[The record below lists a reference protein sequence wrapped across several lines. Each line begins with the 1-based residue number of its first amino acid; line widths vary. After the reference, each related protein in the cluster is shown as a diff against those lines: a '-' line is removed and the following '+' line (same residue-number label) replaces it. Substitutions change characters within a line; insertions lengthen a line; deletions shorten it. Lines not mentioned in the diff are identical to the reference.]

1 MSNSVRIVLSD
12 GQEFHGKGFGAIGE
26 VTGHLVV
33 ATTATGVERVLADP
47 ANAGAIVL
55 LTTPHVGNTGLE
67 GAIVAGGIIA
77 RDPVPRASSAHAVIE
92 LEDQLRADG
101 VVGIREVD
109 TRAIAR
115 IARANDVTATIVSEE
130 N

>member
-1 MSNSVRIVLSD
+1 MSNSARIVLSD
-12 GQEFHGKGFGAIGE
+12 GQEFHGRGFGAIGE
-26 VTGHLVV
+26 VTGRLVV

-55 LTTPHVGNTGLE
+55 LTTPHIGNTGLE

-77 RDPVPRASSAHAVIE
+77 RDPVREPPQHTLSSSLRTSCAPTASSESAKSTPE
-92 LEDQLRADG
+92 QLRAS
-101 VVGIREVD
+101 
-109 TRAIAR
+109 
-115 IARANDVTATIVSEE
+115 RANDVTATIVSEE